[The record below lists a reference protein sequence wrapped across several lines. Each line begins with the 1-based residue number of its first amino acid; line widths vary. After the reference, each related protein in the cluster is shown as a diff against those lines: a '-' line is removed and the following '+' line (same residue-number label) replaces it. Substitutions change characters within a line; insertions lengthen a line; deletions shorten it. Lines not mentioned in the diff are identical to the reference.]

1 MNRKYAFIVSA
12 ALMTFSVS
20 LPSLADADLDQ
31 RVDQRLYHGGV
42 DESDL
47 RVLDEIPGP
56 YRTINVR
63 LLHEKSVKNYKKNKR
78 KLPRRQASPNATFY
92 RLESQWT

>member
-12 ALMTFSVS
+12 ALMTCSVS
-20 LPSLADADLDQ
+20 LPSLADTDLDQ

-63 LLHEKSVKNYKKNKR
+63 LLHEKIRKELQEEQKKAAET
-78 KLPRRQASPNATFY
+78 PS
-92 RLESQWT
+92 ES